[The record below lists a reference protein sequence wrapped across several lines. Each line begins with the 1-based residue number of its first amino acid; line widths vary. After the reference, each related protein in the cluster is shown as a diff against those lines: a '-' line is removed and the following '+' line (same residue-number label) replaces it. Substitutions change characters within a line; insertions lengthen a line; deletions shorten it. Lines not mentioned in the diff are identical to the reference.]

1 MNLTINIS
9 EALYQSAK
17 QIAAVENVSVEELF
31 ASAFEE
37 RVLEFER
44 LKENAAR
51 GSYDKFRQV
60 MSKVPA
66 VEPPECDRL

>member
-1 MNLTINIS
+1 MNLTINIP
-9 EALYQSAK
+9 EDLYESAK
-17 QIAAVENVSVEELF
+17 EIAANENISVEELF

-44 LKENAAR
+44 LKEKASR
-51 GSYDKFRQV
+51 GSYEKFREV
-60 MSKVPA
+60 MAKVPA

>member
-9 EALYQSAK
+9 EALY

-44 LKENAAR
+44 LEEKAVR

-60 MSKVPA
+60 MSRVPA